1 MPSAEIRR
9 PPHQHSAETTPARLG
24 PTFSSHPPQMAAEP
38 PRNTKKSVYI
48 QPRSAMRQS
57 QVRVN
62 SAWMSVRSGHLTEWS
77 MPIAWLSGSQNTLKP

>member
-24 PTFSSHPPQMAAEP
+24 PTFSSHPPQMAAEQ
-38 PRNTKKSVYI
+38 TEKHEEK
-48 QPRSAMRQS
+48 
-57 QVRVN
+57 RVHP
-62 SAWMSVRSGHLTEWS
+62 AKIGDAPVAGAREQRVMSVMSGHLTEWS